1 MRSVSTPA
9 ALPRSGPAVSTT
21 TSVDG
26 PPISLRGVSKVFTT
40 QDGDSVHA
48 VSTVDLGIEPGEFV
62 CIVGPS
68 GCGKSTLMDMVAG
81 FLAPTTGQILV
92 GDRPV
97 TSPGPDRGVVFQQPN
112 LFPWLSVRRN
122 VELGPRLRG
131 VGAAERRAIAERFL
145 TLVGLEQFM
154 ERRPYELSGG
164 MQQRCQIARVLAND
178 PEVILMDEP
187 FGALDALTRE
197 RLQLELLEIW
207 RQKRKTVIFI
217 THSVEEAIFLGTRV
231 LVMSARPGRVIL
243 DQQVALAGSEAGPEL
258 RSMPEFVALRDKVS
272 RAIYAA
278 QDVHADL
285 PAQH

>member
-1 MRSVSTPA
+1 MTFVDSPPA
-9 ALPRSGPAVSTT
+9 ATADT
-21 TSVDG
+21 
-26 PPISLRGVSKVFTT
+26 PPITLAGVTKDFVTDS
-40 QDGDSVHA
+40 GDTVHA
-48 VSTVDLGIEPGEFV
+48 VAQVDLAIEPGEFV

-81 FLAPTTGQILV
+81 FLPPTGGTVSVGERVVTAPGQ
-92 GDRPV
+92 
-97 TSPGPDRGVVFQQPN
+97 DRGVVFQQPN
-112 LFPWLSVRRN
+112 LFPWMSVRHN

-131 VGAAERRAIAERFL
+131 VRARERRELAERFL

-217 THSVEEAIFLGTRV
+217 THSVDEAIFLGTRV

-243 DQQVALAGSEAGPEL
+243 DQPVHLAGPEAGSEL
-258 RSMPEFVALRDKVS
+258 RSLPEFVALRDKVS
-272 RAIYAA
+272 AAIYAA
-278 QDVHADL
+278 QNVHGATPVD
-285 PAQH
+285 H